1 MRPRGA
7 KSSVVVITAVIGL
20 GAGTA
25 LASTSAATAADQAR
39 SGGVPSSSGHGSAD
53 EAARLLRADAV
64 DPVRIVREGD
74 GDGEAQLVAT
84 LGDPVDAAGVPAQ
97 ASAVQA
103 AAAHVTRYA
112 ALFGLDQPRAELDA
126 SQVVTTSGGDRIVKF
141 TQQVDGL
148 PVIGGELAVS
158 LDATGAMESVN
169 GETTDAE
176 GVLPAPS
183 EAGAAA
189 TRTALTTTARTYGVP
204 AASLTAAPA
213 QQWFYDP
220 ALIGSPDP
228 FGARPVW
235 RVEVSDG
242 GSIHQL
248 VLVDAAGGG
257 VVESVNQ
264 VLHANVR
271 AVCDLENRPTADPDP
286 PCRRDNYARV
296 TGGPVN
302 AGRPA
307 ANAAFAAAGDA
318 WELYRR
324 VGLDLNSMIG
334 RNAGDGRKIRLTV
347 NLAADP
353 VAGPNAFWNG
363 REAYFNGGLVADDI
377 VAHELSHGVV
387 QHTAGL
393 FPAYQPGAMN
403 ESMADVFGELVDQA
417 NGNAGQRDWEI
428 GEDATAL
435 PTLRDMQ
442 SPRRFDDPDRMRSS
456 LFDGDPAFQDA
467 GGVHTNSGIG
477 NKTAFLIA
485 QGGRFNGRTVR
496 GLDRGQA
503 LRLETAR
510 IYFRALQMLTSGSDY
525 ADLGRVLPQAC
536 SRLAGSGQG
545 DDRITASD
553 CAQVRRAV
561 AATQLTAQ
569 PRRAAVPE
577 APRCTPRNAASRRLF
592 FDNFER
598 SSRRVW
604 AMQRLWDRLPRSG
617 NRLVDIPFATS
628 GRHSLFGFD
637 PDPAQGDPARS
648 SAELRRAI
656 RVPNAGRTFLR
667 FDHAYVF
674 EFRPNGTRFF
684 DGGLVELS
692 LNGGRTWSSASGL
705 RWVNGPDRRIVAQG
719 GFRGFGGESHGYQS
733 SRLDLSRF
741 GGRTVRLRWTVRG
754 DPAVAFA
761 GWWLDDVDVYTCRRR

>member
-39 SGGVPSSSGHGSAD
+39 SGGVPSSSGRGSAD

-318 WELYRR
+318 WELYRSR
-324 VGLDLNSMIG
+324 G
-334 RNAGDGRKIRLTV
+334 RTRSGTDARPT
-347 NLAADP
+347 
-353 VAGPNAFWNG
+353 
-363 REAYFNGGLVADDI
+363 
-377 VAHELSHGVV
+377 S
-387 QHTAGL
+387 TAVWS
-393 FPAYQPGAMN
+393 PTT
-403 ESMADVFGELVDQA
+403 SW
-417 NGNAGQRDWEI
+417 RTSS
-428 GEDATAL
+428 ATA
-435 PTLRDMQ
+435 
-442 SPRRFDDPDRMRSS
+442 SS
-456 LFDGDPAFQDA
+456 S
-467 GGVHTNSGIG
+467 T
-477 NKTAFLIA
+477 
-485 QGGRFNGRTVR
+485 
-496 GLDRGQA
+496 
-503 LRLETAR
+503 
-510 IYFRALQMLTSGSDY
+510 
-525 ADLGRVLPQAC
+525 PQAC
-536 SRLAGSGQG
+536 SRHTS
-545 DDRITASD
+545 R
-553 CAQVRRAV
+553 VR
-561 AATQLTAQ
+561 
-569 PRRAAVPE
+569 
-577 APRCTPRNAASRRLF
+577 
-592 FDNFER
+592 
-598 SSRRVW
+598 
-604 AMQRLWDRLPRSG
+604 
-617 NRLVDIPFATS
+617 
-628 GRHSLFGFD
+628 
-637 PDPAQGDPARS
+637 
-648 SAELRRAI
+648 
-656 RVPNAGRTFLR
+656 
-667 FDHAYVF
+667 
-674 EFRPNGTRFF
+674 
-684 DGGLVELS
+684 
-692 LNGGRTWSSASGL
+692 
-705 RWVNGPDRRIVAQG
+705 
-719 GFRGFGGESHGYQS
+719 
-733 SRLDLSRF
+733 
-741 GGRTVRLRWTVRG
+741 
-754 DPAVAFA
+754 
-761 GWWLDDVDVYTCRRR
+761 